1 MARQLLV
8 AQMVAAAPSPVDQAA
23 KMMLLSLALVCSKAS
38 SAHSFP
44 ISHAEMKYPHLN
56 QQSKP

>member
-44 ISHAEMKYPHLN
+44 ISHA
-56 QQSKP
+56 